1 MKLADVQSEVAHW
14 PDQEVDALA
23 AFLTMLRLK
32 RSEAESAELNRRL
45 EDNRPESWISLDSL
59 KVRLAGEPS

>member
-14 PDQEVDALA
+14 PDAEVNALA

-32 RSEAESAELNRRL
+32 RSEPEALELSHRL
-45 EDNRPESWISLDSL
+45 EDKRSESWISLDDLKASL
-59 KVRLAGEPS
+59 AAEGL

>member
-14 PDQEVDALA
+14 PDKEVDALA

-32 RSEAESAELNRRL
+32 RSDTESAELSRRL
-45 EDNRPESWISLDSL
+45 EDKRSESWISLDSL
-59 KVRLAGEPS
+59 KARLATEPS

>member
-1 MKLADVQSEVAHW
+1 MKLAEVQSEVAHW

-23 AFLTMLRLK
+23 AFLTIRLK

-45 EDNRPESWISLDSL
+45 DDNRPESWISLDSL
-59 KVRLAGEPS
+59 KMRLAGEPS

>member
-1 MKLADVQSEVAHW
+1 MSLTDIQSEIARW
-14 PDQEVDALA
+14 PDKEVDALA

-32 RSEAESAELNRRL
+32 RNDGEMTELARRL
-45 EDNRPESWISLDSL
+45 DDKKTDSWISLDDL